1 MTSEKVSVE
10 EAVKRMAECNINN
23 TRQIIKLENQVEELC
38 KNFTEYREQNSASSK
53 KHEQT
58 VANQIESI
66 QLQNVEHHNDNKTK
80 WEESRQLQ
88 TTKD

>member
-23 TRQIIKLENQVEELC
+23 ASQIIKLENQVEELC
-38 KNFTEYREQNSASSK
+38 KNFTEYRK
-53 KHEQT
+53 QT

-66 QLQNVEHHNDNKTK
+66 QLQNAEHHNDNKTK
-80 WEESRQLQ
+80 WEESQQQLQ

>member
-38 KNFTEYREQNSASSK
+38 KNFTEYRK
-53 KHEQT
+53 QT

-66 QLQNVEHHNDNKTK
+66 QLQNAEHHNDNKTK
-80 WEESRQLQ
+80 WEESQQQLQ